1 MHQIADAPTGI
12 ELESGRI
19 KLGHRRKFHVLCR
32 LNESSPEVAVVL
44 IAGEN
49 VHSFVKNTKTWQIML
64 SVSAFVLLA
73 TAGFG
78 AWAQYSR
85 DIRKVAASYGF
96 APPFMSGRTVVLSSS
111 YTRMIFEEEAR
122 KMTFN
127 GVMIWMNGGLA
138 KAGNSWMLTD
148 QDLRY
153 VVHPLLRP
161 DSAVAKEGSRVVVL
175 DPGHGGKDQGTMG
188 RRGTLEKKV
197 ILDVAKRVAK
207 KLQDSQII
215 VRLTRST
222 DTFITLD
229 ERCQKAGQWGASVFV
244 SIHANSAADPLVS
257 GLESFVIASPGCA
270 GTNTRRIDPRAYTGN
285 KHDQANML
293 LSYYVQK
300 GLLSC
305 TGGEDRGVKRSRFE
319 VLRDTD
325 CPAVLVECGFLSN
338 VREESKLND
347 PRYRDAVA
355 NGIARGIL
363 TYLSRVRSAKADL
376 DRIVTQAK
384 VDDR

>member
-1 MHQIADAPTGI
+1 MVSIAR
-12 ELESGRI
+12 GRVNSI
-19 KLGHRRKFHVLCR
+19 VRNTTTRR
-32 LNESSPEVAVVL
+32 
-44 IAGEN
+44 
-49 VHSFVKNTKTWQIML
+49 IML
-64 SVSAFVLLA
+64 AVSAFILMA
-73 TAGFG
+73 TVGFG

-85 DIRKVAASYGF
+85 DIRKIAASYGF
-96 APPFMSGRTVVLSSS
+96 APPSMSGRTVDLSSS
-111 YTRMIFEEEAR
+111 YTRMSFEEGAR

-161 DSAVAKEGSRVVVL
+161 DSAVAKEGSRVVVI

-207 KLQDSQII
+207 KLQDSQVL

-222 DTFITLD
+222 DTFISLD
-229 ERCQKAGQWGASVFV
+229 ERCQQAGKWGANVFV
-244 SIHANSAADPLVS
+244 SIHANSAADTLVS

-270 GTNTRRIDPRAYTGN
+270 GTNTRRIDPRSYTGN
-285 KHDQANML
+285 KHDQANIL
-293 LSYYVQK
+293 LAYYVQK

-305 TGGEDRGVKRSRFE
+305 TGGEDRGVKRARFE

-355 NGIARGIL
+355 NGVARGIL

-376 DRIVTQAK
+376 DRAAPQTK
-384 VDDR
+384 VNDR